1 MSISKK
7 DLSISLKKETGLSME
22 DASIFI
28 ENFFK
33 TLSDAFLKNEVV
45 KISGFGSFKKFAT
58 KARVGRNPKTLEPFP
73 IPSKLKIKFVPSNK
87 VKKMLN

>member
-1 MSISKK
+1 M
-7 DLSISLKKETGLSME
+7 KKESDLSME
-22 DASIFI
+22 EAAIFI

-33 TLSDAFLKNEVV
+33 TLSESFQKNEIV
-45 KISGFGSFKKFAT
+45 KISGFGSFKKFYT
-58 KARVGRNPKTLEPFP
+58 KARVGRNPKTMEPFP